1 MCDGRPAPPLFLFLF
16 SFSLNSSA
24 LQEQA
29 SRSRIFSKND
39 CCLENL
45 SLRRN
50 NFTESSKLLRFEKML
65 DDSTIWLE
73 IGDDYNYIISIKK
86 HDTILVELKPNLY
99 DIGAVVTYQSLGACL
114 RIITV
119 RGLMITNRVNFIA
132 SSRIVTCFK
141 R

>member
-1 MCDGRPAPPLFLFLF
+1 
-16 SFSLNSSA
+16 
-24 LQEQA
+24 
-29 SRSRIFSKND
+29 
-39 CCLENL
+39 
-45 SLRRN
+45 
-50 NFTESSKLLRFEKML
+50 ML